1 MINFRDELIYARS
14 YLEKKKSSNPHIK
27 DWERLEIQK
36 IYFSLSTV
44 RR

>member
-1 MINFRDELIYARS
+1 MNLYTPDLIWK
-14 YLEKKKSSNPHIK
+14 KKKSSNPHIK